1 MEAATPNEV
10 PEEYEFLI
18 QGEVVGNEM
27 TVENKMKQVLYWI
40 GFQVASS

>member
-1 MEAATPNEV
+1 MEAAAPEEG

-18 QGEVVGNEM
+18 QGEVTRYEKI

-40 GFQVASS
+40 GFQVE